1 MTVLTNWYTMDNKV
15 GVNLNRVITSAT
27 ITANPTQPEYPG
39 IPHNLGDRVQGN
51 AGSEWM
57 LVMASATVTANN
69 VVAIGGAFG
78 AENITINHVTA
89 TAVGFVYG
97 IAHFQTLAGASA
109 GAASG
114 GVANA
119 GDFFWALIKANGRA
133 KVRLNA
139 SMSSGNGLLYIG
151 ASSTGTFLTAG
162 SSGMNG
168 IVAIAVT
175 NTNCAEVQ
183 MYGYLVPA
191 QRILVSV

>member
-1 MTVLTNWYTMDNKV
+1 MAVNTSWYTMDNKL
-15 GVNLNRVITSAT
+15 GVNLNRVITSVT
-27 ITANPTQPEYPG
+27 VTANPTQPEYPG
-39 IPHNLGDRVQGN
+39 VPHNLGDRVQGN
-51 AGSEWM
+51 DGSEWM
-57 LVMASATVTANN
+57 LVMASATVTVNN
-69 VVAIGGAFG
+69 VIAIGGG
-78 AENITINHVTA
+78 GGCTNITIDHVTA

-97 IAHFQTLAGASA
+97 IAEFSTYGASA
-109 GAASG
+109 GAATG

-119 GDFFWALIKANGRA
+119 GDFFWALIKANKDA

-162 SSGMNG
+162 SCLING

-183 MYGYLVPA
+183 MFDYMVPA
-191 QRILVSV
+191 LRIMDMSA